1 MMSLNKRMIL
11 SASFVLAVFIVLT
24 ALGLDRAFYESA
36 RSARQER
43 LLGQM
48 YLLIAAAEVD
58 GRGKITLPSALS
70 EARFSLPGSGLYGYV
85 TDGNGALVWRSPSSL
100 GVAAPFQSK
109 LAAGGKRFEQRE
121 DPAGHSSFYVQSL
134 GVNWA
139 VARQHYAFTFSVSE
153 DLTEFNLQVRHYRQS
168 IWSWLAGL
176 AVLLLLAQA
185 AVLRWGLRPLRAVAK
200 ELNAIESGRQEKLQG
215 SYPAEIKRLTDNLN
229 SLIQHERAQQ
239 SRYRNALG
247 DLAHSLKTPLAVMRG
262 ALSADKT
269 QLDATVK
276 EQVAH
281 MDKIVAYQLQR
292 AATAGISNLMAHLP
306 ILPVAEKIAA
316 ALHKVHHEKAVSM
329 QMLISDGLTFPGN
342 EGDLMELLG
351 NLMDNAFKWCRKRVQ
366 VSAVV
371 LEGRLT
377 LTIEDDGQGIERS
390 QMVNI
395 MQRGVRADEV
405 VPGHGIGLAI
415 VRDIMQAHGGR
426 IEAGQSSLGGASI
439 TLEFPP
445 H

>member
-1 MMSLNKRMIL
+1 MMSLNRRMIL
-11 SASFVLAVFIVLT
+11 SASLVLAVFIVLT
-24 ALGLDRAFYESA
+24 AWGLDRAFYESA

-43 LLGQM
+43 LLGQL
-48 YLLIAAAEVD
+48 YLLVAAAEVD
-58 GRGKITLPSALS
+58 GRGSITLPSALS
-70 EARFSLPGSGLYGYV
+70 EARFNLPGSGLYGYV
-85 TDGNGALVWRSPSSL
+85 TDGNGTLVWRSPSSF
-100 GVAAPFQSK
+100 GVTAPFQTK
-109 LAAGGKRFEQRE
+109 LMAGDKRFEQRE
-121 DPAGHSSFYVQSL
+121 DHAVSFYVQSL

-139 VARQHYAFTFSVSE
+139 VARRHYAFTFSVSE

-200 ELNAIESGRQEKLQG
+200 ELNAIESGRQEKLRG
-215 SYPAEIKRLTDNLN
+215 TYPAEIKRLTDNLN

-262 ALSADKT
+262 ALSADKA
-269 QLDATVK
+269 QLDATVE

-292 AATAGISNLMAHLP
+292 AATAGISNLMAPLP
-306 ILPVAEKIAA
+306 ILPVVEKIAA
-316 ALHKVHHEKAVSM
+316 ALHKVHHEKAVSV
-329 QMLISDGLTFPGN
+329 QILISSSVTFLGN

-366 VSAVV
+366 VSALV
-371 LEGRLT
+371 LDGCLT
-377 LTIEDDGQGIERS
+377 LTIEDDGQGIEPS
-390 QMVNI
+390 QLVNI

-426 IEAGQSSLGGASI
+426 IEAGQSSMGGAAI
-439 TLEFPP
+439 TLEFPVR
-445 H
+445 

>member
-1 MMSLNKRMIL
+1 MMSLNRRMIL
-11 SASFVLAVFIVLT
+11 SASLVLAVFIVLT
-24 ALGLDRAFYESA
+24 AWGLDRAFYESA

-43 LLGQM
+43 LLGQL
-48 YLLIAAAEVD
+48 YLLVAAAEVD
-58 GRGKITLPSALS
+58 GRGSITLPSALS
-70 EARFSLPGSGLYGYV
+70 EARFNLPGSGLYGYV
-85 TDGNGALVWRSPSSL
+85 TDGNGTLVWRSPSSF
-100 GVAAPFQSK
+100 GVTAPFQTK
-109 LAAGGKRFEQRE
+109 LMAGDKRFEQRE
-121 DPAGHSSFYVQSL
+121 DHAVSFYVQSL

-139 VARQHYAFTFSVSE
+139 VARRHYAFTFSVSE

-200 ELNAIESGRQEKLQG
+200 ELNAIESGRQEKLRG
-215 SYPAEIKRLTDNLN
+215 TYPAEIKRLTDNLN

-262 ALSADKT
+262 ALSADKA
-269 QLDATVK
+269 QLDATVE

-292 AATAGISNLMAHLP
+292 AATAGISNLMAPLP
-306 ILPVAEKIAA
+306 ILPVVEKIAA
-316 ALHKVHHEKAVSM
+316 ALHKVHHEKAVSV
-329 QMLISDGLTFPGN
+329 QILISSGVTFPGN

-366 VSAVV
+366 VSALV
-371 LEGRLT
+371 LDGCLT
-377 LTIEDDGQGIERS
+377 LTIEDDGQGIEPS

-426 IEAGQSSLGGASI
+426 IEAGQSSMGGAAI
-439 TLEFPP
+439 TLEFPVR
-445 H
+445 

>member
-1 MMSLNKRMIL
+1 MMSLNRRMIL
-11 SASFVLAVFIVLT
+11 SASLVLAVFIVLT
-24 ALGLDRAFYESA
+24 PWGLDRAFYESA

-43 LLGQM
+43 LMGQL
-48 YLLIAAAEVD
+48 YLLVAAAEAD
-58 GRGKITLPSALS
+58 GRGSITLPSVLS
-70 EARFSLPGSGLYGYV
+70 EARFNLPSSGLYGYI
-85 TDGNGALVWRSPSSL
+85 TDGNGTLVWRSPSSL
-100 GVAAPFQSK
+100 GVTAPFQPK
-109 LAAGGKRFEQRE
+109 LMAGNKRFEQRE
-121 DPAGHSSFYVQSL
+121 DRAGHPYYVQSL

-139 VARQHYAFTFSVSE
+139 VARKHYAFTFSVSE
-153 DLTEFNLQVRHYRQS
+153 DLTEFNSQIRHYRQS
-168 IWSWLAGL
+168 LWSWLAGL

-215 SYPAEIKRLTDNLN
+215 TYPAEIKRLTDNLN

-239 SRYRNALG
+239 TRYRNALG

-262 ALSADKT
+262 ALSGDKT
-269 QLDATVK
+269 QLDATVD

-292 AATAGISNLMAHLP
+292 AATAGISNLMASLP

-316 ALHKVHHEKAVSM
+316 ALHKVHREKAVRM
-329 QMLISDGLTFPGN
+329 QILISSSVTFLGN

-351 NLMDNAFKWCRKRVQ
+351 NLMDNAIKWCRKRVQ

-371 LEGRLT
+371 LNGRLT
-377 LTIEDDGQGIERS
+377 LTIDDDGPGIEPS

-405 VPGHGIGLAI
+405 LPGHGIGLAI

-426 IEAGQSSLGGASI
+426 IEAGQSNLGGASI
-439 TLEFPP
+439 KLEFPAR
-445 H
+445 

>member
-109 LAAGGKRFEQRE
+109 LAAGGKRFELRE

-351 NLMDNAFKWCRKRVQ
+351 NLLDNAFKWCRKRVQ

-371 LEGRLT
+371 LNGRLT

-395 MQRGVRADEV
+395 LQRGVRADEV